1 MSPLPSVNIAFEN
14 GNIGGSLATPDGV
27 FGMILPWTSLQS
39 GTSMLI
45 KSLSDAVGIGIDQVN
60 EPRAYRALKQ
70 FYDEAGTGT
79 KLWIIDST
87 AGTGS
92 NFSLTGSA
100 AAKLM
105 QDSNGEISMIFDVYD
120 HNASGLL
127 LNNAQGIEQEIVDA
141 ISVATAFAENSAE
154 INKKPVIIVLEAYN
168 PALNPDGTVNV
179 AALIDLTQQSSN
191 RTAVLMG
198 NELPVSS
205 ALENGLGTAIGTLAG
220 RLAATQVQRNIGR
233 VKDGPVR
240 PQMLFLGD
248 KLAEAS
254 DLDAIHEKGY
264 ITFRRHVGKA
274 GYFFSD
280 DPTATATTDDFRFL
294 NRLRVIDKAYRI
306 AFGVLTEYIL
316 DEVPLN
322 ADGTINAIYAKSIE
336 GHVERELV
344 QLMTSNGEL
353 SGDPTDNDD
362 NGVVVQVDTTNNVAQ
377 SSTINVTLRVRP
389 FGHARF
395 FEVSLGFDIN
405 ANNV

>member
-27 FGMILPWTSLQS
+27 FGMILPWNALQPGS
-39 GTSMLI
+39 AILI
-45 KSLSDAVGIGIDQVN
+45 KSLSEAVGIGIDQVN
-60 EPRAYRALKQ
+60 ATRAYRALKQ
-70 FYDEAGTGT
+70 FYAEAGTGT
-79 KLWIIDST
+79 KLWIIDSV

-105 QDSNGEISMIFDVYD
+105 QASNGEISMIFNVYD
-120 HNASGLL
+120 HNVSGII
-127 LNNAQGIEQEIVDA
+127 LNNTQGIEQDIVEA
-141 ISVATAFAENSAE
+141 ISVATAFAENSIE
-154 INKKPVIIVLEAYN
+154 VNKKPVIVVLEAYN
-168 PALNPDGTVNV
+168 PMLKPDGTVN
-179 AALIDLTQQSSN
+179 APALIDLTQQNSN
-191 RTAVLMG
+191 RTAVLIG
-198 NELPVSS
+198 NELPAS
-205 ALENGLGTAIGTLAG
+205 AASENGLGTAIGTLAG

-240 PQMLFLGD
+240 PQVLWLGD
-248 KLAEAS
+248 KPAEAS
-254 DLDAIHEKGY
+254 DLDAINDKGY
-264 ITFRRHVGKA
+264 ITFRTHVGKA

-280 DPTATATTDDFRFL
+280 DPTATVTTDDFRFV

-344 QLMTSNGEL
+344 QQMTSNGEL
-353 SGDPTDNDD
+353 SGDPQDNDD
-362 NGVVVQVDTTNNVAQ
+362 NGVVVQVDTANNVAQ
-377 SSTINVTLRVRP
+377 SSIINVTLRVRP

-395 FEVSLGFDIN
+395 FDVSLGFDIN
-405 ANNV
+405 ANN